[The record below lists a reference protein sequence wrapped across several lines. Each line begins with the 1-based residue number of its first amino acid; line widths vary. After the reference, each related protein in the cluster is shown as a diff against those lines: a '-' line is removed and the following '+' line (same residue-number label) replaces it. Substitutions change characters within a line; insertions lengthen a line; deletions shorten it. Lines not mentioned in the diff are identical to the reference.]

1 MRNTAHAS
9 EMSRKSIILFVFLP
23 ALLGLCLICFQMNRT
38 PGSVAP
44 REAFAM
50 AARDS
55 TIVLLDVRT
64 PAEFAGETGHLH
76 GALLLPVEELESR
89 AGELDR
95 VKDRLIV
102 AYCRTGRRSRNAAA
116 LLGGRGFRVLNL
128 EGGILAW
135 NAEQLPV
142 VRESHP

>member
-1 MRNTAHAS
+1 
-9 EMSRKSIILFVFLP
+9 MSRKSLILFVFLP
-23 ALLGLCLICFQMNRT
+23 AMLGLSLVYFQISD
-38 PGSVAP
+38 PAGSTTP

-50 AARDS
+50 VSRDS

-64 PAEFAGETGHLH
+64 PAEFAGETGHLR
-76 GALLLPVEELESR
+76 GALLLPVEELEGR

-95 VKDRLIV
+95 AKDRLII
-102 AYCRTGRRSRNAAA
+102 AYCRSGRRSRTAAA
-116 LLGGRGFRVLNL
+116 LLGRKGFRVLNL

-142 VRESHP
+142 VRESPP